1 MEKNVGTADKVIR
14 IIVALLIIIA
24 YLGGMLPGV
33 AGLLLIVSGSLL
45 SSVVSGYCPL
55 YKTIG
60 VNTNR

>member
-1 MEKNVGTADKVIR
+1 MEKNMGTVDKGIR
-14 IIVALLIIIA
+14 AVVAFIIIIA

-33 AGLLLIVSGSLL
+33 AGLLLIISGSLL

-55 YKTIG
+55 YTKIG

>member
-14 IIVALLIIIA
+14 IIVAFLIIIA

-33 AGLLLIVSGSLL
+33 AGLLLIISGSLL

>member
-1 MEKNVGTADKVIR
+1 MENNVGTADKVIR
-14 IIVALLIIIA
+14 VIVAFLIIIA

-55 YKTIG
+55 YKMIG